1 MSSATPETLEQLLE
15 VQERDKSIT
24 TLHHQRDVLP
34 ERQKLT
40 ELEEES
46 DRLHRRKELL
56 SKELS
61 TKEEDQ
67 QRLEDE
73 VNAIEERVSEQEA
86 NLYNGEVTAIKDLQA
101 IQSDI
106 AGLQERKRLVE
117 DQILEAMEQLEPLK
131 VLWESILEEEQ
142 AISEQQNQTK
152 TTLETNESKFDK
164 QIEGTQK
171 ERSEL
176 AADIP
181 EDLLQIYEKLRSR
194 SGNIGVAQL
203 TGRTCKG
210 CHLDLPAVEVDRLK
224 KLPPD
229 ELINCEE
236 CGCILLP
243 HRR

>member
-152 TTLETNESKFDK
+152 TTLETNESNFDK

-236 CGCILLP
+236 CGCILV
-243 HRR
+243 R

>member
-15 VQERDKSIT
+15 VQERDKTIA

-40 ELEEES
+40 ELQEES
-46 DRLHRRKELL
+46 DHLHRRKELL

-152 TTLETNESKFDK
+152 TTLETNESNFDK
-164 QIEGTQK
+164 QIEGAQK

-236 CGCILLP
+236 CGCILV
-243 HRR
+243 R

>member
-1 MSSATPETLEQLLE
+1 
-15 VQERDKSIT
+15 
-24 TLHHQRDVLP
+24 
-34 ERQKLT
+34 
-40 ELEEES
+40 
-46 DRLHRRKELL
+46 
-56 SKELS
+56 
-61 TKEEDQ
+61 
-67 QRLEDE
+67 
-73 VNAIEERVSEQEA
+73 SEQEA

-117 DQILEAMEQLEPLK
+117 DQILESMEQLEPLK

-152 TTLETNESKFDK
+152 TTLETNESNFDK

-236 CGCILLP
+236 CGCILV
-243 HRR
+243 R

>member
-1 MSSATPETLEQLLE
+1 MNSAIPDTLEQLLE
-15 VQERDKSIT
+15 VQERDKTIA
-24 TLHHQRDVLP
+24 TLHHQRHTLP
-34 ERQKLT
+34 ERQKLN
-40 ELEEES
+40 ELEEERN
-46 DRLHRRKELL
+46 RLHQRKELL

-73 VNAIEERVSEQEA
+73 VNAIEERVTDQEA
-86 NLYNGEVTAIKDLQA
+86 NLYNGEVTGIKDLQA

-131 VLWESILEEEQ
+131 VLWESIQGEEQ
-142 AISEQQNQTK
+142 AIGEQQNETK
-152 TTLETNESKFDK
+152 AALEANESNIGK
-164 QIEGTQK
+164 QIEGVQK

-181 EDLLQIYEKLRSR
+181 ADLLQIYEKLRSR
-194 SGNIGVAQL
+194 SGGIGVAQL
-203 TGRTCKG
+203 KGRTCKG
-210 CHLDLPAVEVDRLK
+210 CNLDLPAVEVDRLK

-229 ELINCEE
+229 EIINCEE
-236 CGCILLP
+236 CGCILV
-243 HRR
+243 R